1 MRIKKMFL
9 IMLTISMINL
19 CAEELDELYKNYMST
34 GGKIS
39 DEIKEIIKKDEYY
52 QNAVEEIKNP
62 LVEKKEAKDPEA
74 MKLMQLNIKKI
85 DWNRVYENL
94 VKSNNVY
101 QNPISAYYGVYII
114 NKYMGQVNKLDDY
127 KKFSE
132 TLYAKEKNMCQSFLN
147 YGAIF
152 EKGLGSP
159 INISK
164 AIEVYEEGLRLACK
178 DGWQK
183 QVVESKLLSLKRK

>member
-1 MRIKKMFL
+1 MKIKKAFFIL
-9 IMLTISMINL
+9 LTISMINL
-19 CAEELDELYKNYMST
+19 CAEELDELYNNYMLS
-34 GGKIS
+34 GGKVTT
-39 DEIKEIIKKDEYY
+39 ELNELIKNDEYY
-52 QNAVEEIKNP
+52 QNAVAEIKNP
-62 LVEKKEAKDPEA
+62 KVEKKEAKDPES
-74 MKLMQLNIKKI
+74 MRLMQVDIKKI

-94 VKSNNVY
+94 LKSNDTY

-114 NKYMGQVNKLDDY
+114 NKYMGQVNKLDEY

-132 TLYAKEKNMCQSFLN
+132 TLYKKEKNMCQSFIN

-159 INISK
+159 INVFK
-164 AIEVYEEGLRLACK
+164 AIEVYEEGLKFTCK

-183 QVVESKLLSLKRK
+183 QVIESKLLALKRK